1 MRRNIPYIVLVA
13 VIIAIL
19 IAFQPWSYVESRNHE
34 DIADSINHLSETFLM
49 PDGEDISFP
58 APSNIK
64 IFMENSGSMDGYVNL
79 NSEFKDALGKIIVKS
94 NNYCNSTNL
103 YFVNDAIYD
112 VQETALR
119 GDVNNFIAQLNASNM
134 RVGATGSSNI
144 NKIFSM
150 VLEKTKNDTISILF
164 SDFVYSIKGQDV
176 SALIASAKNATM
188 AAFMKAIKED
198 PEFATIILQCS
209 SQFSGKYYD
218 RNDHPIPFQGIRPY
232 YIFIMGKYD
241 HLKYVDQKLEL
252 NKSNTGI
259 PGLTNKYLL
268 SSKTWLLNENTV
280 QALTTSYTNC
290 NLIKP
295 ERNGYDIDFCKLD
308 SHNDKC
314 TIGYALDLSN
324 LFVDASYLTDIANF
338 EIVPSEVQLIR
349 AEFTSDPA
357 ARDEVKDFPSP
368 LVLQFGMDSST
379 RTPSMK
385 VKLINKIPY
394 WVYASNILDDSGIV
408 PEPGQTFAIGSLI
421 EGVYEAFKSQT
432 SDRPIFEF
440 EISINKYK

>member
-1 MRRNIPYIVLVA
+1 MKKNIPYIVLA
-13 VIIAIL
+13 TIFIAIIIAIKKPV
-19 IAFQPWSYVESRNHE
+19 IDVNHGSTE
-34 DIADSINHLSETFLM
+34 DSLVVFNNVYLT
-49 PDGEDISFP
+49 PDDKNTVFP
-58 APSNIK
+58 APANIK
-64 IFMENSGSMDGYVNL
+64 IYMENSGSMDGYVNL

-119 GDVNNFIAQLNASNM
+119 GDVNNFIAQLNAQNM
-134 RVGATGSSNI
+134 KVGATGSSNI

-150 VLEKTKNDTISILF
+150 VLEKTKSDTLSILF
-164 SDFVYSIKGQDV
+164 SDFVYSIKGQNV

-198 PEFATIILQCS
+198 PDFATIILQCS

-241 HLKYVDQKLEL
+241 YLKYVDQKLEL

-295 ERNGYDIDFCKLD
+295 ERNGYDIDYFKLD
-308 SHNDKC
+308 SHNDSW
-314 TIGYALDLSN
+314 TFGYALDLSN
-324 LFVDASYLTDIANF
+324 LFVDASYLTDTANF
-338 EIVPSEVQLIR
+338 EIHPNDAKLIR

-357 ARDEVKDFPSP
+357 ARYEVNNFPSP
-368 LVLQFGMDSST
+368 LVLQFGLDSSN
-379 RTPSMK
+379 RTPNMN
-385 VKLINKIPY
+385 VKLINRIPT
-394 WVYASNILDDSGIV
+394 WVQVSNIPDDSGIV

-421 EGVYEAFKSQT
+421 EGVYEAFKSHT
-432 SDRPIFEF
+432 SDKPIFEF